1 MRGGPLTGYKYY
13 RWDGTQNPFDLD
25 EEGTFDRLSDELLAH
40 GDLRRA
46 LRSLYQ
52 RGIPPQRGQERTGGL
67 RDMQERLSRLR
78 QEMLERYDLDSVMDD
93 LRQRLRDVVDTERK
107 GIQQRLDQARE
118 QMAGSPKSAE
128 DLSAPMK
135 LLEERAKRN
144 RETLDQLPEDLAG
157 AVKELSDYEFMDP
170 EAARKFQE
178 LLDMLRQRMVQ
189 DLFRGLKQQL
199 QNIGPEQTKG
209 MREMLRAL
217 NQMLRDRADGREPDF
232 DAFMQRFGG
241 YFDPDRP
248 ASLDEL
254 LERLAQS
261 MAAVGSLMAS
271 MSDEMR
277 RELAELLEAAM
288 GQDALGE
295 LAELASRLSQLAP
308 FQARDYPFMGGD
320 PLDLQQAMRL
330 MGQLQGLD
338 DLERQ
343 LQQAMRSGDIQGLDP
358 SAVGEQLGEEARRD
372 LEAMQD
378 IVKQMEDA
386 GLVRSDGDRL
396 ELTPKAVRRLAQQAL
411 REVFADM
418 KKDRLGG
425 HQVRRRGAFGEP
437 AGTTKKLEF
446 GDDLDINLYRTL
458 FNAVLR
464 QGPDVPVRMAV
475 EDMEVDQT
483 EQLSMAATVLLLDQ
497 SRSMGLFGNWL
508 AAKKVALALYWLVR
522 TAFPRDKLYI
532 VGFSDYATEIRGED
546 LPNSSWNSWVSGTNM
561 HHALML
567 ARELLSKHKVATRQV
582 LMVTDGEPTAHLED
596 GQAYFNY
603 PPSYRTIDETLRE
616 VRRCT
621 RAGITINTFMLETTA
636 YLIDFVDR
644 MARVNRG
651 RAFYASS
658 SQLGRYVLVDYL
670 RGRRKQVA

>member
-1 MRGGPLTGYKYY
+1 
-13 RWDGTQNPFDLD
+13 
-25 EEGTFDRLSDELLAH
+25 
-40 GDLRRA
+40 
-46 LRSLYQ
+46 
-52 RGIPPQRGQERTGGL
+52 
-67 RDMQERLSRLR
+67 MQERLSRIR
-78 QEMLERYDLDSVMDD
+78 REMLERYDLDSVMDD
-93 LRQRLRDVVDTERK
+93 LRQRLRDVVDTERE
-107 GIQQRLDQARE
+107 GIKQRLDQARE
-118 QMAGSPKSAE
+118 QMDGSPKSAD

-144 RETLDQLPEDLAG
+144 RETLDQLPENLAG
-157 AVKELSDYEFMDP
+157 AVKELSDFEFMDP
-170 EAARKFQE
+170 DAARKFQE
-178 LLDMLRQRMVQ
+178 LLDMLRQRMAQ

-199 QNIGPEQTKG
+199 QDISPEQSQG
-209 MREMLRAL
+209 MRDMLRAF
-217 NQMLRDRADGREPDF
+217 NQMLRGRAEGREPDF

-248 ASLDEL
+248 ANLDEL
-254 LERLAQS
+254 LERLAQNMS
-261 MAAVGSLMAS
+261 AVGSLMAS
-271 MSDEMR
+271 MSGEMR

-295 LAELASRLSQLAP
+295 LAELASRLSRMAP
-308 FQARDYPFMGGD
+308 SQARDYPFMGGD

-330 MGQLQGLD
+330 MGQLRDLD
-338 DLERQ
+338 DIERQ
-343 LQQAMRSGDIQGLDP
+343 LQRAMRSGDLQGLDP
-358 SAVGEQLGEEARRD
+358 SAVGEHLGEDARRD
-372 LEAMQD
+372 LEAMQS
-378 IVKQMEDA
+378 IVKQLEDA
-386 GLVRSDGDRL
+386 GLVRRDGDSL

-425 HQVRRRGAFGEP
+425 HKVRRRGAFGES

-446 GDDLDINLYRTL
+446 GGDLDINLYRTL

-464 QGPDVPVRMAV
+464 QGPGVPVRMAV
-475 EDMEVDQT
+475 QDMEVDQT
-483 EQLSMAATVLLLDQ
+483 EHLSMAATVLLLDQ

-546 LPNSSWNSWVSGTNM
+546 LPNSTWNSWVSGTNM

-567 ARELLSKHKVATRQV
+567 ARELLGKHKVATRQV
-582 LMVTDGEPTAHLED
+582 LMITDGEPTAHLED
-596 GQAYFNY
+596 GQAYFSY

-658 SQLGRYVLVDYL
+658 GQLGRYVLVDYL

>member
-1 MRGGPLTGYKYY
+1 VAGYKYY

-25 EEGTFDRLSDELLAH
+25 EEGVFDRLSNELLAH
-40 GDLRRA
+40 GDVRRA

-52 RGIPPQRGQERTGGL
+52 RGMTSERGKERTGGL
-67 RDMQERLSRLR
+67 RDMQERLNRLR
-78 QEMLERYDLDSVMDD
+78 REMLERYDLDSVMDD
-93 LRQRLRDVVDTERK
+93 LRQRLQDVVDTERK
-107 GIQQRLDQARE
+107 GIQRRLDEARQ
-118 QMAGSPKSAE
+118 QMAGSPKSAKE
-128 DLSAPMK
+128 MCAPMK
-135 LLEERAKRN
+135 LLEERAQRS
-144 RETLDQLPEDLAG
+144 RDTLDQLPENMAG
-157 AVKELSDYEFMDP
+157 AVRELSDYEFMDA
-170 EAARKFQE
+170 EAARKFKE
-178 LLDMLRQRMVQ
+178 LMDMLRQRMVN

-199 QNIGPEQTKG
+199 QGMSPEQTQG
-209 MREMLRAL
+209 MRDMLRAL
-217 NQMLRDRADGREPDF
+217 NQMLRDRAEGREPDF
-232 DAFMQRFGG
+232 EGFMQRFGG

-254 LERLAQS
+254 LERLAQG
-261 MAAVGSLMAS
+261 MAAAGSLMAS
-271 MSDEMR
+271 MSEEMR

-288 GQDALGE
+288 GHEALEE
-295 LAELASRLSQLAP
+295 LAELAARLSQTAP

-320 PLDLQQAMRL
+320 PLDLQEAMRL

-343 LQQAMRSGDIQGLDP
+343 LQQAMRTGDLQGLDP
-358 SAVGEQLGEEARRD
+358 SAVGEQLGEDARRD
-372 LEAMQD
+372 LEAMQG

-386 GLVRSDGDRL
+386 GLIRRDGDRL
-396 ELTPKAVRRLAQQAL
+396 ELTPKAVRKLAQQAL

-437 AGTTKKLEF
+437 AGTNKKLEF

-464 QGPDVPVRMAV
+464 QGPGVPVRMAV
-475 EDMEVDQT
+475 EDMEVEQT
-483 EQLSMAATVLLLDQ
+483 EHLSMAATVLLLDQ

-546 LPNSSWNSWVSGTNM
+546 LPNSTWNSWVSGTNM

-567 ARELLSKHKVATRQV
+567 SRELLGKHKVATRQI
-582 LMVTDGEPTAHLED
+582 LMITDGEPTAHLED
-596 GQAYFNY
+596 GQAYFSY
-603 PPSYRTIDETLRE
+603 PRSYKTIDETLRE

-621 RAGITINTFMLETTA
+621 RAGITIKTFMLETTA

-658 SQLGRYVLVDYL
+658 SQIGRYVLVDYL